1 MISPL
6 LRRFALGCCL
16 TATVAAVAARAASV
30 GEPERFVFHHE
41 NVLGTSMELRLRAR
55 DANSAARAESIAL
68 AEIDRLARIFSSYS
82 PDSEFSR
89 WQRTRGEAVAISP
102 ELFEVL
108 DQCDRWRTVSHG
120 AFNPTAEGFSRL
132 WKSASATQKEP
143 SSEQLSAATL
153 QANRPAW
160 SLDRTHGTATHLSD
174 APLTLNAIAKGF
186 IIERASLRAQNTDGV
201 EGVMLEIG
209 GDLRVRG
216 RFTETIALTDPRHD
230 AENVTPIGTVTLR
243 DSALTTSGNYRRGT
257 DAAGRH
263 RSHIIDPRSGEPADH
278 VLGATVIAADTTTAD
293 ALSTTFSVMDPIESL
308 RVADATPGVACLL
321 TLADGR
327 TVRSTRWPESGPT
340 LVVDDLKPGSAKP
353 PAPKSEPSMELAVDF
368 ELGRAE
374 GERYRR
380 PYVAIW
386 VEDTDGFPVRT
397 VLLWVLQSPKGARWI
412 PDLRRWRRSD
422 DTRRLADDKDLVTTT
437 SGATRNPGKYS
448 VVWDG
453 KDDAGVAVKPGKYTL
468 YVEAARE
475 HGPYSLVKHEFTLGE
490 QPFNATLKGNEDIQG
505 ATLELRRR
513 SARK

>member
-1 MISPL
+1 MISSL
-6 LRRFALGCCL
+6 LRRIVTGWQLS
-16 TATVAAVAARAASV
+16 AAVASTALAASV
-30 GEPERFVFHHE
+30 GSPERFAFHHE
-41 NVLGTSMELRLRAR
+41 NVLGTSLELRLHAR
-55 DANSAARAESIAL
+55 DATTAAHAESIAL
-68 AEIDRLARIFSSYS
+68 AEIDRLARVFSSYS

-89 WQRTRGEAVAISP
+89 WQRTRDEAVVISS

-108 DQCDRWRTVSHG
+108 EQCDRWRVVSQG
-120 AFNPTAEGFSRL
+120 AFNPTAELFSRL
-132 WKSASATQKEP
+132 WKSAATTQAEP
-143 SSEQLSAATL
+143 APDALSAATRR
-153 QANRPAW
+153 ANQPAW
-160 SLDRTHGTATHLSD
+160 RLDPTRHTATHLSD
-174 APLTLNAIAKGF
+174 CPLTLNAIAKGY
-186 IIERASLRAQNTDGV
+186 IVERASELARQADGV

-216 RFTETIALTDPRHD
+216 RFPETIALTDPRHD
-230 AENVTPIGTVTLR
+230 AENARPIGTVTVH
-243 DSALTTSGNYRRGT
+243 DAALTTSGNYRRGT

-263 RSHIIDPRSGEPADH
+263 RSHIFDPRTGEPADR
-278 VLGATVIAADTTTAD
+278 VLGATVIAGDTTTAD
-293 ALSTTFSVMDPIESL
+293 ALSTTFSVMEPTESL
-308 RVADATPGVACLL
+308 RLADATPGVACLL

-327 TVRSTRWPESGPT
+327 TLHSARWPDSGPT
-340 LVVDDLKPGSAKP
+340 LVVDDLQPGATKNTDVKGA
-353 PAPKSEPSMELAVDF
+353 PALELAVDF
-368 ELGRAE
+368 ELARPD

-412 PDLRRWRRSD
+412 PDLRRWRRAD
-422 DTRRLADDKDLVTTT
+422 DTRRLADDKDLVTTA

-468 YVEAARE
+468 YLEAARE
-475 HGPYSLVKHEFTLGE
+475 HGPYSLVKHEFTLGD

-505 ATLELRRR
+505 ATLEFRRR